1 MCAYGYM
8 GAKMDLHFAVDFD
21 GTVTLRDTTDYLL
34 ERFAD
39 KAWLDVEE
47 EWVSGRIGS
56 RECLARQV
64 ALIKASRSQIV
75 EALDEIEVDPRF
87 PEFVAAVRGL
97 GASIEIVS
105 DGFDFSI
112 ETILDRYDLDLPVR
126 SNRLCWL
133 GGSRWRAEWPYGAS
147 DCRAMS
153 GVCKCR
159 VAKPGRFVVHIGD
172 SRSDF
177 CLAGQAGFVLA
188 KGALASH
195 CRERGYPHLAI
206 DSFADAI
213 DWISALR
220 ASGSGA
226 NVVHFYSE

>member
-1 MCAYGYM
+1 ME
-8 GAKMDLHFAVDFD
+8 LHFAVDFD
-21 GTVTLRDTTDYLL
+21 GTVTLCDTTDLLL

-39 KAWLDVEE
+39 KEWLQVEE
-47 EWVSGRIGS
+47 EWVSGKIGS

-75 EALDEIEVDPRF
+75 EALGDVEVDPHF
-87 PEFVAAVRGL
+87 PEFVSAVRSL
-97 GASIEIVS
+97 GASIQIVS

-112 ETILDRYDLDLPVR
+112 ATILERYDLDLPVI
-126 SNRLCWL
+126 SNRLAWL
-133 GGSRWRAEWPYGAS
+133 GGGRWRAEWPYSAS

-153 GVCKCR
+153 GVCKCQ
-159 VAKPGRFVVHIGD
+159 VARQGRFVVHVGD

-188 KGALASH
+188 KGALADH
-195 CRERGYPHLAI
+195 CEKQGYPHLRI
-206 DSFADAI
+206 ESFADAV

-220 ASGSGA
+220 ASGTGA
-226 NVVHFYSE
+226 DLFQSYSE

>member
-1 MCAYGYM
+1 ME
-8 GAKMDLHFAVDFD
+8 LHFAVDFD
-21 GTVTLRDTTDYLL
+21 GTVTLCDTTDLLL

-47 EWVSGRIGS
+47 EWVSGKIGS

-75 EALDEIEVDPRF
+75 EALGDVEVDPRF
-87 PEFVAAVRGL
+87 PEFVSAARGL
-97 GASIEIVS
+97 GATIEIVS

-112 ETILDRYDLDLPVR
+112 ETILGRYELDLPVI
-126 SNRLCWL
+126 SNRLCSS
-133 GGSRWRAEWPYGAS
+133 GDGRWRAEWPHAAS

-159 VAKPGRFVVHIGD
+159 VARPERFVVHVGD

-188 KGALASH
+188 KGALAVH
-195 CRERGYPHLAI
+195 CEKQGYPHLPI
-206 DSFADAI
+206 ESFADAL
-213 DWISALR
+213 DWISAFQ
-220 ASGSGA
+220 ATGDGA
-226 NVVHFYSE
+226 NLFQSYSE